1 VAHVNL
7 ALALTDATLALWAVN
22 KRRRGT
28 TLWLTVPLLAL
39 WLAAGVPW
47 GLALSRVLWRP

>member
-1 VAHVNL
+1 MHL

-22 KRRRGT
+22 KRTRRT
-28 TLWLTVPLLAL
+28 SLWLTVPILAL

-47 GLALSRVLWRP
+47 GLALGRLLWGR